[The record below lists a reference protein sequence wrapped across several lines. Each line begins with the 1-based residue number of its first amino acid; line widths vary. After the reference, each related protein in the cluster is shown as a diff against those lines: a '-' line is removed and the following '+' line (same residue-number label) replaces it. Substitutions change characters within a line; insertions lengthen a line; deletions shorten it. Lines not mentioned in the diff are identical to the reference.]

1 MAGALFSRTATMQDD
16 ETNLFLNVGHEY
28 IIYIYIYMYIYIS
41 NFRRNS
47 WVESNPTSAY
57 TRIILTIQT
66 STSSINQSIN
76 SFIASQFRSR
86 QQQWQC
92 KQFANKRRAM

>member
-66 STSSINQSIN
+66 STSSINQSIVLLPAN
-76 SFIASQFRSR
+76 SDRDSNSGSVNSLLT
-86 QQQWQC
+86 
-92 KQFANKRRAM
+92 KGGP